1 MRRESIVMEQSRS
14 LRRRPPIWCYQ
25 PARCLLVVFLLLG
38 SESTGLAA
46 LGNTVR
52 VVLQGQTITATHVF
66 TPKIKIEDESIEV
79 TKLICELAK
88 AYPSATEMNLRLNLD
103 VAGAEDRYGSS
114 EDGPVELD
122 QLKIDNLPQI
132 RKCSGFHELLYGD
145 FFWLPSRLQRDLDQ
159 LKRKAENSR

>member
-1 MRRESIVMEQSRS
+1 MEQNRS
-14 LRRRPPIWCYQ
+14 PLRHPPIWCYQ
-25 PARCLLVVFLLLG
+25 AASVLLVLFLLFG
-38 SESTGLAA
+38 TEQVALAA
-46 LGNTVR
+46 PGNTAR
-52 VVLQGQTITATHVF
+52 VVVQGQTITATHIF
-66 TPKIKIEDESIEV
+66 TPKVKIEDESMEV

-132 RKCSGFHELLYGD
+132 RKCSGYHELLYGD
-145 FFWLPSRLQRDLDQ
+145 FFWLPSRLQKDLDL
-159 LKRKAENSR
+159 LKRKADGSR